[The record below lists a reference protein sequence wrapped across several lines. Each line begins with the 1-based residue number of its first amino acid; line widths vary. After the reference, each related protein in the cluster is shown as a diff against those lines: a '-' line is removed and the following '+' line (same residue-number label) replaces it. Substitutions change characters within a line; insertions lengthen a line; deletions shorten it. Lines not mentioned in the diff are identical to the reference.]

1 MALGINTNVASLN
14 AQNQLSKSQGMNDQ
28 ALQRLSSGLR
38 INSAKDDAAGLAI
51 STRFSAQIS
60 GLNVA
65 VRNANDAI
73 SLSQTAEGALNEVT
87 NNLQRIRELAV
98 QSANS
103 TNSSS
108 DREALNQEVQQ
119 RIEEVNRIAG
129 QTAFN
134 GLKVLDGS
142 FGDAVFQVG
151 ANVGE
156 TIGLDL
162 NTSVRTDA
170 VGGVAQATS
179 VDLSSVISEGSPAV
193 TGSAATAAFNLS
205 GLLGTDFSAAAS
217 SSTATVTAASLA
229 QDFSSTAASA
239 SVAFGATPLIAGSD
253 TVALNGV
260 TFSFVDENGGTSAV
274 VDASNVNVSVD
285 FTGGATQ
292 AEAVAALAS
301 AITLAVTDTGLA
313 GTGTALANLSAA
325 PDGVTDTTLNI
336 TDGTTG
342 DAVTISSLT
351 ATVAAGTDPTPT
363 INAEVDRSAVFT
375 IADGTNS
382 GTFTLNTD
390 LSGETAANIATAI
403 TIASGDFGVS
413 GSSGDLVFTS
423 TATGLTTGAPTLTA
437 AETSA
442 GNGGV
447 DGTVTV
453 SGAQAGV
460 DAAAISLVIGD
471 PGEGNVTVSLAADLS
486 TGTTADQSAAL
497 LAAITGALAGTPEFS
512 ATEDGAGSITLTDE
526 ANVAGSFT
534 LSNAGSAVTATSTTS
549 GVVDDA
555 GSSAASITLAANNLT
570 FQFGDGDALAV
581 AAGTYSTVQSFVD
594 SVNTALGSN
603 ASAVLGDDNVL
614 TITSGEAITVA
625 ATGDASTAFTAGENV
640 VSGSLQ
646 DADVLTVDGAN
657 STIQRVDAALTSI
670 SDLRSTFG
678 AIQNRFEST
687 IANLSTSVE
696 NLSASN
702 SRILDADFAS
712 ETAELAKSQVLQQ
725 AGISVLAQAN
735 ARPQQVLSLL
745 Q

>member
-51 STRFSAQIS
+51 STRFSSQIT

-162 NTSVRTDA
+162 NASVRTDA
-170 VGGVAQATS
+170 IGGVAQAVST
-179 VDLSSVISEGSPAV
+179 DLSAQITEGSDAVAGSYSTGNLSSLDFSVAAESATNGTYTGTVDAPAGFDFSQANASLTFEVAVDGEAATTVTLSANLASAADIAAEIDSQLDKAGAAGDAGAAIVGGKLVITSATTGGSSGVAV
-193 TGSAATAAFNLS
+193 TNVTNGASGTADFVTGAAAAGDAAVATSNLVFDVDGEAVTLSASYADMDALVTGLNTALDGLSGGAGVYTAAAIDADS
-205 GLLGTDFSAAAS
+205 FSITS
-217 SSTATVTAASLA
+217 
-229 QDFSSTAASA
+229 D
-239 SVAFGATPLIAGSD
+239 VAGATPA
-253 TVALNGV
+253 T
-260 TFSFVDENGGTSAV
+260 V
-274 VDASNVNVSVD
+274 VDNFQASSI
-285 FTGGATQ
+285 TGASGGAQ
-292 AEAVAALAS
+292 V
-301 AITLAVTDTGLA
+301 
-313 GTGTALANLSAA
+313 
-325 PDGVTDTTLNI
+325 
-336 TDGTTG
+336 
-342 DAVTISSLT
+342 
-351 ATVAAGTDPTPT
+351 
-363 INAEVDRSAVFT
+363 
-375 IADGTNS
+375 
-382 GTFTLNTD
+382 
-390 LSGETAANIATAI
+390 
-403 TIASGDFGVS
+403 
-413 GSSGDLVFTS
+413 
-423 TATGLTTGAPTLTA
+423 
-437 AETSA
+437 
-442 GNGGV
+442 
-447 DGTVTV
+447 
-453 SGAQAGV
+453 AGV
-460 DAAAISLVIGD
+460 DAVVAEEIVVGT
-471 PGEGNVTVSLAADLS
+471 GE
-486 TGTTADQSAAL
+486 
-497 LAAITGALAGTPEFS
+497 
-512 ATEDGAGSITLTDE
+512 
-526 ANVAGSFT
+526 
-534 LSNAGSAVTATSTTS
+534 
-549 GVVDDA
+549 
-555 GSSAASITLAANNLT
+555 LT

-581 AAGTYSTVQSFVD
+581 EAGTYSTVQSFVD
-594 SVNTALGSN
+594 GVNSALGSN
-603 ASAVLGDDNVL
+603 ASAVLGSNNVL

-625 ATGDASTAFTAGENV
+625 ATGDTSTAFTTGANA
-640 VSGSLQ
+640 VSGNLQ

-657 STIQRVDAALTSI
+657 TTIQRVDAALTSI

-696 NLSASN
+696 NLSAAN

>member
-179 VDLSSVISEGSPAV
+179 VDLSSVISGGSPAV

-205 GLLGTDFSAAAS
+205 ALLGTDFSAAAS
-217 SSTATVTAASLA
+217 SSTATVAETSL
-229 QDFSSTAASA
+229 QGDFS
-239 SVAFGATPLIAGSD
+239 ATAGSATLDFSAATIAAND
-253 TVALNGV
+253 TIEVNGV
-260 TFSFVDENGGTSAV
+260 TFTFEQ
-274 VDASNVNVSVD
+274 
-285 FTGGATQ
+285 GGATGNTIVDSTNVTVTADIGAGQ
-292 AEAVAALAS
+292 QNAIDSFAAAVTAAAASGTVTAIDSEISIAGSGTTTLTISDSTANSGSAIDAGAVASTFAS
-301 AITLAVTDTGLA
+301 TAPTINVTAEMDRATEF
-313 GTGTALANLSAA
+313 T
-325 PDGVTDTTLNI
+325 I
-336 TDGTTG
+336 TDGT
-342 DAVTISSLT
+342 
-351 ATVAAGTDPTPT
+351 
-363 INAEVDRSAVFT
+363 
-375 IADGTNS
+375 NS
-382 GTFTLNTD
+382 DTFTLSTD
-390 LSGETAANIATAI
+390 LSSANAS
-403 TIASGDFGVS
+403 TIAAAISGLTSFGVADS
-413 GSSGDLVFTS
+413 GTDLVFTS
-423 TATGLTTGAPTLTA
+423 TAAGVTTGAPALSVTNQDSDADGTTGPLTGA
-437 AETSA
+437 ITASASSA
-442 GNGGV
+442 G
-447 DGTVTV
+447 T
-453 SGAQAGV
+453 

-471 PGEGNVTVSLAADLS
+471 PGDGNVTVNLAADLS

-512 ATEDGAGSITLTDE
+512 ATEDGAGSITLTDA

-534 LSNAGSAVTATSTTS
+534 LSNAGSAVTATSTTP
-549 GVVDDA
+549 GVADDA
-555 GSSAASITLAANNLT
+555 GSAVASITLAANDLT

-581 AAGTYSTVQSFVD
+581 AAGTYSTVQSLVD
-594 SVNTALGSN
+594 GVNTALGSN

-625 ATGDASTAFTAGENV
+625 ATGDASTAFTAGANA
-640 VSGSLQ
+640 VSGNLQ

-657 STIQRVDAALTSI
+657 TTIQRVDAALTSI

>member
-51 STRFSAQIS
+51 STRFSSQIT

-162 NTSVRTDA
+162 NASVRTDA
-170 VGGVAQATS
+170 IGGVAQA
-179 VDLSSVISEGSPAV
+179 
-193 TGSAATAAFNLS
+193 
-205 GLLGTDFSAAAS
+205 
-217 SSTATVTAASLA
+217 
-229 QDFSSTAASA
+229 
-239 SVAFGATPLIAGSD
+239 
-253 TVALNGV
+253 
-260 TFSFVDENGGTSAV
+260 
-274 VDASNVNVSVD
+274 VS
-285 FTGGATQ
+285 
-292 AEAVAALAS
+292 
-301 AITLAVTDTGLA
+301 
-313 GTGTALANLSAA
+313 
-325 PDGVTDTTLNI
+325 
-336 TDGTTG
+336 
-342 DAVTISSLT
+342 
-351 ATVAAGTDPTPT
+351 
-363 INAEVDRSAVFT
+363 
-375 IADGTNS
+375 
-382 GTFTLNTD
+382 
-390 LSGETAANIATAI
+390 
-403 TIASGDFGVS
+403 
-413 GSSGDLVFTS
+413 
-423 TATGLTTGAPTLTA
+423 
-437 AETSA
+437 
-442 GNGGV
+442 
-447 DGTVTV
+447 
-453 SGAQAGV
+453 
-460 DAAAISLVIGD
+460 
-471 PGEGNVTVSLAADLS
+471 ADLS
-486 TGTTADQSAAL
+486 TQIAEGVDAVAGSYSTGNLSSLDFSQALVGGSNSQAGLSTLDYSGGDGTFDVDGTTVTLTGAAYADEDALATAVQGQLTGYTVAVVGGTAGGGDLELSITNDNSAAAVAITNANGVAVAGGFADSAGTAGTQTSNL
-497 LAAITGALAGTPEFS
+497 VFDVDGEAVTLSASYADMDALVTGLNTALDGLSGGAGVYTAAAIDADSFSITSDVAGAAPATVVDNFQTTSITGASGGTQ
-512 ATEDGAGSITLTDE
+512 
-526 ANVAGSFT
+526 VAGV
-534 LSNAGSAVTATSTTS
+534 AAVAAEEI
-549 GVVDDA
+549 VV
-555 GSSAASITLAANNLT
+555 GANELT

-594 SVNTALGSN
+594 GVNTALGGN

-625 ATGDASTAFTAGENV
+625 ATGDASTAFTAGANA
-640 VSGSLQ
+640 VSGNLQ

-657 STIQRVDAALTSI
+657 TTIQRVDAALTSI

-696 NLSASN
+696 NLSAAN